1 MLPES
6 RRNQSGWRRWG
17 IPIALALALQ
27 FPLLD
32 GFTTYLSAE
41 KPSVQRKTR
50 MKLMGAKRAP
60 AKPPEPEVIL
70 PDDARIVEVPDLK
83 QDEPDETVETRNV
96 ADRTVNVDRE
106 TKSKRRGKQERVKR
120 PGKVKPKER
129 SAVQSEASNSA
140 EPSAS
145 DQSQKKAASAK
156 QAERRPENAD
166 GQQAKR
172 NLAEQGVDADIMMP
186 VTTRRQRLAQVQGLS
201 GSFASNSHLPDVTE
215 EAEDTILRSNKYK
228 YADFFYRVKEA
239 VRRHW
244 HPDRVYRQ
252 RDPTGRVFGVKDRYT
267 VLRVTIDKA
276 GHLRDLLTTKDSG
289 LDFLDAEA
297 LGAFRRAQ
305 PFPNP
310 PDGLVNDVGKIVF
323 QFGFYFEITSGK
335 QRFQWKRL

>member
-1 MLPES
+1 MRS
-6 RRNQSGWRRWG
+6 TRRNQPGWRRWG
-17 IPIALALALQ
+17 LPVVLALALQ
-27 FPLLD
+27 IPLLD
-32 GFTTYLSAE
+32 GFTSYLSAE
-41 KPSVQRKTR
+41 KPTVQRKTR
-50 MKLMGAKRAP
+50 MKLVGAKRAP
-60 AKPPEPEVIL
+60 TKPPEPEVIL
-70 PDDARIVEVPDLK
+70 PDDARIVEVPDLV
-83 QDEPDETVETRNV
+83 QPEPDETVETRNV

-106 TKSKRRGKQERVKR
+106 TKSKRRGRQERAKR
-120 PGKVKPKER
+120 PGKVKPTER
-129 SAVQSEASNSA
+129 SAVQSESSDSA

-145 DQSQKKAASAK
+145 EQSQKKAASAK
-156 QAERRPENAD
+156 QAERRPEHAE

-172 NLAEQGVDADIMMP
+172 NLSEQGVDSDLMMP
-186 VTTRRQRLAQVQGLS
+186 VTTRKQRLAQVQGMS
-201 GSFASNSHLPDVTE
+201 GSFASDSYLPDVAE

-267 VLRVTIDKA
+267 VLKVTIDEA
-276 GHLRDLLTTKDSG
+276 GYLRDLLATKDSG

-297 LGAFRRAQ
+297 LSAFRRAQ

-310 PDGLVNDVGKIVF
+310 PDGLVDDLGKIVF

>member
-1 MLPES
+1 LRHS
-6 RRNQSGWRRWG
+6 QRDRAVWRRWG
-17 IPIALALALQ
+17 IPFVLAIAFQ
-27 FPLLD
+27 VPLLD
-32 GFTTYLSAE
+32 GFATYLSSE

-60 AKPPEPEVIL
+60 TKPPEPEIIL
-70 PDDARIVEVPDLK
+70 PDDARIVEVPDLLEP
-83 QDEPDETVETRNV
+83 EPDETVETRNV
-96 ADRTVNVDRE
+96 ADRTVNVERE
-106 TKSKRRGKQERVKR
+106 TKATRPGRRDRSKR

-129 SAVQSEASNSA
+129 SAVQSEASDSA

-145 DQSQKKAASAK
+145 EQAQKEAASAP
-156 QAERRPENAD
+156 QSERRPESAE

-172 NLAEQGVDADIMMP
+172 SVTEQGADAELMMP
-186 VTTRRQRLAQVQGLS
+186 VTTRRQRLAQVQGVS
-201 GSFASNSHLPDVTE
+201 GSFSSDSYLPDVSE

-267 VLRVTIDKA
+267 VLRVTIDEA

-289 LDFLDAEA
+289 LGFLDAEA

-310 PDGLVNDVGKIVF
+310 PDGLADELGKIVF

-335 QRFQWKRL
+335 HRFQWKRL